1 MNLPFARKSLRSAA
15 RKVAGFAIVLFIV
28 GMAGATFSATA
39 LAQDMTGQVERRASV
54 VNATTPPELFSASY
68 LAQVLGSLLLVFVCL
83 FGVVYL
89 LRRFNGV
96 RVGQGS
102 VLRVLGSANVGQR
115 EKIVLI
121 EAGKEQLLLG
131 VAQGSVRTLHVF
143 DEPVV
148 QMGEGEA
155 TSSDFAAIL
164 QAANPLG
171 GRS

>member
-1 MNLPFARKSLRSAA
+1 MDLRRLRKSLGSVAQ
-15 RKVAGFAIVLFIV
+15 KVGGFAIAVFAV
-28 GMAGATFSATA
+28 GTASATA
-39 LAQDMTGQVERRASV
+39 FAQDVTGQVESRASV

-96 RVGQGS
+96 RIGQGS

-148 QMGEGEA
+148 QMDEGEA
-155 TSSDFAAIL
+155 SPSDFAAIL